1 MLLRRDRAT
10 THHPPKAIEIPI
22 ILSRCMT
29 GSGFILKIED
39 TMIGFCLLIKDNR
52 RSSRAGLKEIYGF
65 LSVIHLLEPIESR
78 DLMRG

>member
-1 MLLRRDRAT
+1 MNRAT
-10 THHPPKAIEIPI
+10 THHLPKAIEAPI
-22 ILSRCMT
+22 VLSRRMT

-39 TMIGFCLLIKDNR
+39 IMIGFCLLIKDIR

-65 LSVIHLLEPIESR
+65 LSVIHPLEPIESR